1 MLSLLDNNTYM
12 RYDMFNTSHKD
23 SIGWLKYV
31 NPIISLQR
39 ITREKMSDALMQ
51 VYLNDN
57 EMVAMTNKPS
67 GDAEESLKKRTPHPG
82 I

>member
-12 RYDMFNTSHKD
+12 RYDMFNTSHED

-67 GDAEESLKKRTPHPG
+67 GDAEESLKNRTPHPG